1 MEEITNNVALEIV
14 VDDGSVKVPI
24 KNKFGEEMGVFYFRP
39 TDAGLFE
46 RYNELVDKLDDIV
59 APLGHVSID
68 AEGNAADS
76 ENTVEVEALREAERR
91 LKEACDY
98 MFGGNM
104 SDAFFGKMHP
114 FSPVNG
120 YFYCEQALEGVGKFI
135 SAQYDEEVKKINK
148 RMGKYLQQYKTGRK
162 RKTGR

>member
-59 APLGHVSID
+59 APLEHVSID

-76 ENTVEVEALREAERR
+76 ENTVEVEVY
-91 LKEACDY
+91 KH
-98 MFGGNM
+98 
-104 SDAFFGKMHP
+104 SDGT
-114 FSPVNG
+114 
-120 YFYCEQALEGVGKFI
+120 YLEW
-135 SAQYDEEVKKINK
+135 SK
-148 RMGKYLQQYKTGRK
+148 RVRP
-162 RKTGR
+162 